1 MNLIELQSQFSDFAN
16 LIAMYFREIW
26 DFLIFLGGT
35 SAVLCVLTGAIMI
48 GVEVKVN
55 KVTGT
60 QLILSGIIL
69 AIIIEYYIIFPPDFT
84 IG

>member
-1 MNLIELQSQFSDFAN
+1 MNLHELLSPLSDFAN

-35 SAVLCVLTGAIMI
+35 SAVLCILTGAIMV
-48 GVEVKVN
+48 GVGVKVN
-55 KVTGT
+55 KITGK
-60 QLILSGIIL
+60 QLILGGIIL
-69 AIIIEYYIIFPPDFT
+69 AIIIEYYVIFPPEFT